1 MSGIVGFYSSNK
13 SIEKRHV
20 VNAMIT
26 SIKRRAADELRI
38 CSSEFIAMADLK
50 SSNVVNVIKKMPVS
64 NESKTL
70 WIVWSGKI
78 FNHTELKHK
87 LNQSGYYLSIYSD
100 EELMLHLFEKY
111 GADSLAMINGQFAFA
126 IWDTIKK
133 ELFLARD
140 RVGICPLFYTLNDK

>member
-100 EELMLHLFEKY
+100 EELMLHFIVFQQFTNQRIVHMLLT
-111 GADSLAMINGQFAFA
+111 GSLGFQIAVR
-126 IWDTIKK
+126 TIKRTV
-133 ELFLARD
+133 EQA
-140 RVGICPLFYTLNDK
+140 VV